1 MGLNVIIVHGSMN
14 GESGVS
20 TSKLEA
26 EVLSSTHQERGL
38 FIIRSLGYALTR
50 RVYGEPCEAYS
61 RAHMMERR
69 KVARIY
75 QYIGRKRGVGLNG
88 IDELRRSE

>member
-1 MGLNVIIVHGSMN
+1 MGLNVIIVHGSL
-14 GESGVS
+14 SGKSVVS
-20 TSKLEA
+20 TEKLEDG
-26 EVLSSTHQERGL
+26 VLSSTHQERGL
-38 FIIRSLGYALTR
+38 FIIRGLGYASTR
-50 RVYGEPCEAYS
+50 QAYGEPCEAYS

-75 QYIGRKRGVGLNG
+75 QYIGRKRVVGLNG

>member
-20 TSKLEA
+20 TGKLEA

-38 FIIRSLGYALTR
+38 FIIRGFGYASTR
-50 RVYGEPCEAYS
+50 QAYGEPCEAYS
-61 RAHMMERR
+61 RAHMMEMR
-69 KVARIY
+69 KVARIC
-75 QYIGRKRGVGLNG
+75 QYIGRKRGAGLNG
-88 IDELRRSE
+88 MNELRRSG